1 MRNKKG
7 SKLRLK
13 SYLKGALGLIL
24 IPACIF
30 ISAGRV
36 GYWQGWAYV
45 GTIILIG
52 VVMITIFIRGK
63 KLELLQERTN
73 PGPGTKWWD
82 KVFFAFY
89 APSYLAILIVGS
101 LDSGRYFWTSDFA
114 VSIYIIGYAVFLF
127 AIAIFLWS
135 MWVNRFFSSTV
146 RIQSDR
152 GQFVIQSGPY
162 RFVRHPGYVAGI
174 LLALGNSLVF
184 GSFWA
189 LIPAGL
195 MALSL
200 VIRTGLE
207 DVTLKKELP
216 GYVEY
221 TRKTKY
227 RLFPGLW

>member
-1 MRNKKG
+1 
-7 SKLRLK
+7 
-13 SYLKGALGLIL
+13 
-24 IPACIF
+24 
-30 ISAGRV
+30 
-36 GYWQGWAYV
+36 
-45 GTIILIG
+45 
-52 VVMITIFIRGK
+52 
-63 KLELLQERTN
+63 LQERTN

-184 GSFWA
+184 SSFWA